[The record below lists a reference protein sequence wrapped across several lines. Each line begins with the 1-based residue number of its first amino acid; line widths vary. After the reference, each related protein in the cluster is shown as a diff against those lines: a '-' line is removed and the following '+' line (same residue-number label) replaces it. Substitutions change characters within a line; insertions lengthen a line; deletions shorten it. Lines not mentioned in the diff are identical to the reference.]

1 VAKLCSVR
9 NDIEIWLL
17 FAPFWIL
24 GMAALLGG
32 LWHMFHGWR
41 HDARGTG
48 RGKHHF
54 LRAKVALAAFLAI
67 LLIGVGV
74 GAAVG
79 LLV

>member
-1 VAKLCSVR
+1 MAKLCPVR
-9 NDIEIWLL
+9 NDIEVWLL

-32 LWHMFHGWR
+32 LWHLFHGWR
-41 HDARGTG
+41 HDRLASG
-48 RGKHHF
+48 RSPPHF
-54 LRAKVALAAFLAI
+54 LRAKVAMAAFLAI
-67 LLIGVGV
+67 LLIGLGV